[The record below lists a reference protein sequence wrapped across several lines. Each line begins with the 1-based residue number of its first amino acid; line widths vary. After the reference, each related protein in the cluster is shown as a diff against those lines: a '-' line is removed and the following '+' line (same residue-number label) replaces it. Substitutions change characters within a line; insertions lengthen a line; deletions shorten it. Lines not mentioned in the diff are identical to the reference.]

1 MMRRRLWIRVLRWAM
16 VAVSLT
22 LGSVLFTRG
31 DYVIGGLICA
41 LGVFRAVFLI
51 ATTRPRKVSRRRLNQ
66 VDTGPTGAGPARV
79 RELLRGLARSE
90 FRVAAGVIGID
101 QYQFRRAFNSG
112 SSIAELAA
120 EKGVPLDRV
129 VKAMVADA
137 EAQVDLQVSKGGVD
151 PTSAQFAK
159 ARLQIWANR
168 LANFHKGDLRR
179 PKAGVSFGS

>member
-1 MMRRRLWIRVLRWAM
+1 MMRRRLWIRALRWAM

-22 LGSVLFTRG
+22 LAGVLLARG
-31 DYVIGGLICA
+31 DYVIGGLICV

-51 ATTRPRKVSRRRLNQ
+51 GTTRPRKVYRRVNQ
-66 VDTGPTGAGPARV
+66 VDTVPPGTGPARV
-79 RELLRGLARSE
+79 RELLRGLARNE

-129 VKAMVADA
+129 VSAMVADA

-179 PKAGVSFGS
+179 PKAGASFGS